1 MNIDIEI
8 VDNTTVVT
16 PRCDI
21 DMLHSSK
28 LRAVLKPLLK
38 DSTLRVI
45 VDLSEVIYMDS
56 SGIATLIEA
65 LQICKQKEIQF
76 VICNLGEGVRS
87 IIELA
92 RLDTIF
98 MITSSREE
106 AFGAC

>member
-8 VDNTTVVT
+8 VDNTTVVI
-16 PRCDI
+16 PRGDV
-21 DMLHSSK
+21 DMLQSSK
-28 LRAVLKPLLK
+28 LREVLKPVL
-38 DSTLRVI
+38 DNSTARVV
-45 VDLSEVIYMDS
+45 VDLSEVGYMDS

-65 LQICKQKEIQF
+65 LQICKQKDMQF

-106 AFGAC
+106 ALGA